1 MFKKLVFLLFFLFLS
16 CNETP
21 LLITEKEDNI
31 NFDSIPPT
39 IKWIAPRFDEVVS
52 ESIKFQFIVED
63 KSGIASIE
71 FYIDSLKTD
80 YDNLIIS
87 DSIYSIDFKFFNYIN
102 GDKPIIFIKATD
114 NNGNDT
120 ISQKIRIIIDN
131 NHTYPDPIYLYP
143 LDSLYMDLILSAYE
157 ISWWYSGDEFFKR
170 YILQK
175 SSDPLMKENIDLFI
189 TDNKSIVQYIDYD
202 IESNSAIYYRVIVE
216 DIFGKQTTGNVIS
229 NISDPMPK
237 EWNIESVQYD
247 NNLVIVTWDTPY
259 FSNYK
264 SHYLLYSKQRSVGF
278 DTLYAF
284 TDSSISQYTGLYNPL
299 IENWFAILTMDSL
312 NRHTISSSF
321 MHPPPKI
328 PIIDSVKYINQE
340 FLLYWN
346 IEPDMDF
353 NYYQILTTID
363 ENPFNLNT
371 VNFVYE
377 QADNFYNH
385 FAELSEY
392 YLFQI
397 ITSDVWGLETRGPV
411 ILVSSFEKY

>member
-1 MFKKLVFLLFFLFLS
+1 
-16 CNETP
+16 
-21 LLITEKEDNI
+21 
-31 NFDSIPPT
+31 
-39 IKWIAPRFDEVVS
+39 
-52 ESIKFQFIVED
+52 
-63 KSGIASIE
+63 
-71 FYIDSLKTD
+71 
-80 YDNLIIS
+80 
-87 DSIYSIDFKFFNYIN
+87 
-102 GDKPIIFIKATD
+102 
-114 NNGNDT
+114 
-120 ISQKIRIIIDN
+120 
-131 NHTYPDPIYLYP
+131 
-143 LDSLYMDLILSAYE
+143 
-157 ISWWYSGDEFFKR
+157 
-170 YILQK
+170 
-175 SSDPLMKENIDLFI
+175 
-189 TDNKSIVQYIDYD
+189 
-202 IESNSAIYYRVIVE
+202 
-216 DIFGKQTTGNVIS
+216 IFGKQTTGNVIS

-411 ILVSSFEKY
+411 ILV